1 MEKYPDVAVIFKFL
15 PWRSES
21 SMTAARDA
29 LTLWR
34 THPAQFV
41 KFNHILMAKKGYHD
55 SASIEQAKKKAGV
68 MAAQPDAQS
77 LETIKRSFAIAE
89 KLGIQGTPA
98 TLIGDEMLSGWIPW
112 EQFDATIGDAL
123 KKQ

>member
-21 SMTAARDA
+21 SMTSARDA

-34 THPAQFV
+34 AHPQQFMQ
-41 KFNHILMAKKGYHD
+41 FNHILMAKKGYHD
-55 SASIEQAKKKAGV
+55 NASIEQTIEKSFSVAG
-68 MAAQPDAQS
+68 
-77 LETIKRSFAIAE
+77 

-98 TLIGDEMLSGWIPW
+98 TLIGDRLLSGWIPW
-112 EQFDATIGDAL
+112 AQFDEMVSDAL